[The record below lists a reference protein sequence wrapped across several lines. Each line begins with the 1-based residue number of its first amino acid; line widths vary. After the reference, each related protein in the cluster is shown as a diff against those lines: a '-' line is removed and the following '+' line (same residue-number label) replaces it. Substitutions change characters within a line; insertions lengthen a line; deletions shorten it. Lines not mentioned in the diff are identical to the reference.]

1 MREAKTVYYDKIG
14 PENTDDTLRLSKQ
27 RADELGIKTI
37 VLASSTGATALKAL
51 EVFDGMKVVAVSY
64 FTGFRDPGE
73 QRFLPENREKFEAKG
88 GTVVTM
94 THAFGGLNSAVRDKF
109 STHLF
114 GDIMANTLRIFG
126 HGMKV
131 AAEVT
136 MMATDA
142 GQTGVDEEIIA
153 IAGKGKGADTAIVV
167 SPINVARFFD
177 MKVKEIICKP
187 RL

>member
-1 MREAKTVYYDKIG
+1 MREAKIVYFDSMG
-14 PENTDDTLRLSKQ
+14 PENTNEALRLAKE

-37 VLASSTGATALKAL
+37 VVASSTGATALKAAD
-51 EVFDGMKVVAVSY
+51 VFTGQRVVAVSY
-64 FTGFRDPGE
+64 FTGFGEPGE
-73 QRFLPENREKFEAKG
+73 QRFTAENREKFEGKG

-94 THAFGGLNSAVRDKF
+94 THAFGGLNAAVRDKF

-126 HGMKV
+126 HGLKV
-131 AAEVT
+131 AVEIA
-136 MMATDA
+136 MMAADA
-142 GQTGVDEEIIA
+142 GQTVPDEEIVA

-167 SPINVARFFD
+167 TPVNVTRFFD

>member
-1 MREAKTVYYDKIG
+1 
-14 PENTDDTLRLSKQ
+14 
-27 RADELGIKTI
+27 
-37 VLASSTGATALKAL
+37 
-51 EVFDGMKVVAVSY
+51 
-64 FTGFRDPGE
+64 
-73 QRFLPENREKFEAKG
+73 
-88 GTVVTM
+88 M

-126 HGMKV
+126 HGLKV
-131 AAEVT
+131 AAEIT

-142 GQTGVDEEIIA
+142 GQTNVDEEIIA

-167 SPINVARFFD
+167 TPVNVARFFD

>member
-1 MREAKTVYYDKIG
+1 MREAKTVYFDKIG
-14 PENTDDTLRLSKQ
+14 PENTDDALRLSKE
-27 RADELGIKTI
+27 RAEELGIKTI
-37 VLASSTGATALKAL
+37 VVASSTGATALKAVD
-51 EVFDGMKVVAVSY
+51 VFDGQKVVAVSY
-64 FTGFRDPGE
+64 FTGFKEPGE
-73 QRFLPENREKFEAKG
+73 QRFLSENREKFEARG

-94 THAFGGLNSAVRDKF
+94 THAFGGLNAAIRDKF

-126 HGMKV
+126 HGLKV
-131 AAEVT
+131 AVEIT

-142 GQTGVDEEIIA
+142 GQTDVGEEIIA
-153 IAGKGKGADTAIVV
+153 IAGKGKGADTAVV
-167 SPINVARFFD
+167 VTPVNVTRFFD

>member
-1 MREAKTVYYDKIG
+1 MKETKIVYFDKIG
-14 PENTDDTLRLSKQ
+14 PENTDDTLRLSKE
-27 RADELGIKTI
+27 RAKELGIKTI
-37 VLASSTGATALKAL
+37 VLASSTGSTALKAL
-51 EVFDGMKVVAVSY
+51 DVFEGMDVVAVSY

-73 QRFLPENREKFEAKG
+73 QRFTSENREKFEARG

-94 THAFGGLNSAVRDKF
+94 THAFGGLNAAIRDKF

-126 HGMKV
+126 HGLKV

-142 GQTGVDEEIIA
+142 GKTNVGEEIIA

-167 SPINVARFFD
+167 TPVNVTRFFD

>member
-1 MREAKTVYYDKIG
+1 M
-14 PENTDDTLRLSKQ
+14 
-27 RADELGIKTI
+27 
-37 VLASSTGATALKAL
+37 
-51 EVFDGMKVVAVSY
+51 
-64 FTGFRDPGE
+64 
-73 QRFLPENREKFEAKG
+73 G
-88 GTVVTM
+88 GTVVTG

-131 AAEVT
+131 AVEVT
-136 MMATDA
+136 MMAADA
-142 GQTGVDEEIIA
+142 GQTGVGEELIA

-167 SPINVARFFD
+167 SPVNVARFFD

>member
-1 MREAKTVYYDKIG
+1 MREAKTVYFYRIG
-14 PENTDDTLRLSKQ
+14 PENTDDTLRLAKD
-27 RADELGIKTI
+27 RADELGIKTL
-37 VLASSTGATALKAL
+37 VVASSTGATALKAADTFGGL
-51 EVFDGMKVVAVSY
+51 KVVAVSY

-73 QRFLPENREKFEAKG
+73 QRFLSENREKFEAKG

-94 THAFGGLNSAVRDKF
+94 THAFGGLNAAVRDKF

-126 HGMKV
+126 HGLKV
-131 AAEVT
+131 AVEIT

-142 GQTGVDEEIIA
+142 GQTDVDEDIIA
-153 IAGKGKGADTAIVV
+153 IAGKGKGADTAVV
-167 SPINVARFFD
+167 VTPVNVTRFFD